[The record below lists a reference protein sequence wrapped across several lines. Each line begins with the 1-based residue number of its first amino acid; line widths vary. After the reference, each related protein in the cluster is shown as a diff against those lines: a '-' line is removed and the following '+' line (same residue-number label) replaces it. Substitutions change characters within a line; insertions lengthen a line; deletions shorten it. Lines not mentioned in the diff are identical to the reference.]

1 MHTPP
6 PHAAHAACD
15 VYDAPPSENVPAAHG
30 FAVSDAVP
38 AGQKWPAGHGACI
51 LFVDTAVRHTYPA
64 KHSAAELDELPV
76 ARHAPRGHGRHVALD
91 VNATPPFEYVLAGQA
106 FVAFTATPMPGGQ
119 K

>member
-6 PHAAHAACD
+6 PHVAHADCD
-15 VYDAPPSENVPAAHG
+15 VYDAPPSEYVPAAHG

-64 KHSAAELDELPV
+64 AQSAAELDALPS
-76 ARHAPRGHGRHVALD
+76 ARHAPSGHGRHVSLD
-91 VNATPPFEYVLAGQA
+91 VKAMPPPEYVPGRHAIAGAIDPVPAGQ
-106 FVAFTATPMPGGQ
+106 